1 MAEKEFQ
8 IASRLRTLTSEM
20 RLLERDLKSGT
31 ISDDAALQE
40 FRHALDEVRMTSWTA
55 SELHHAQPGRKE
67 LLASFLAAERIRR
80 FAQMMRDLSLDMEQE
95 DVRWESGGIQ
105 TLYDAVTLLQSR
117 STASSATIA
126 PTFAISRTSSADLAK
141 YRFRHRRLVC
151 HALMAGRQTL
161 QRGIN
166 PALLVRDVCQL

>member
-1 MAEKEFQ
+1 MAEKGFQ
-8 IASRLRTLTSEM
+8 IASRLRTLTAEM
-20 RLLERDLKSGT
+20 RLLERELKTDT

-55 SELHHAQPGRKE
+55 SELHHARPGRKE

-80 FAQMMRDLSLDMEQE
+80 FAQMMRDLSLDMEHE

-117 STASSATIA
+117 LDRLIREHRAN
-126 PTFAISRTSSADLAK
+126 FRTLKDE
-141 YRFRHRRLVC
+141 
-151 HALMAGRQTL
+151 
-161 QRGIN
+161 QR
-166 PALLVRDVCQL
+166 